1 MNNQYALRNT
11 HYALRCFTLLFA
23 LLLTL
28 LSACAPQTMSGERMA
43 QANGLYESGAYA
55 EAIAA
60 YQTLVD
66 IGVDDG
72 ALYYNLGNATFK
84 AGDLGRAILN
94 YRRAQRRLPRDADVA
109 ANLRLAR
116 AQTQDRLEPE
126 ESATV
131 VQLIEHLLVDWT
143 TRDEIAALTLALWI
157 IWCGLLVL
165 ALMTRRQQR
174 GRRVIRTLLVMVG
187 VLLLLSVLSLGIRMW
202 SARGPTPAVIVAES
216 IEVRS
221 GPGADYLTEF
231 TLHAGA
237 EVRII
242 ETRGQWARIALPG
255 ELQGWAPEAAVEGL

>member
-1 MNNQYALRNT
+1 MKQHYEIRTTKYAIRL
-11 HYALRCFTLLFA
+11 TLLLA
-23 LLLTL
+23 LLMTL
-28 LSACAPQTMSGERMA
+28 LSACASETMSGERMA
-43 QANGLYESGAYA
+43 QANQLYESGAYA

-72 ALYYNLGNATFK
+72 ALYYNLGNAYFK

-126 ESATV
+126 ESAAI

-143 TRDEIAALTLALWI
+143 TRDEIAALTLALWV

-165 ALMTRRQQR
+165 ALLTQRQPR
-174 GRRVIRTLLVMVG
+174 GRRVIQTLVGVVG
-187 VLLLLSVLSLGIRMW
+187 VLLLLSALSLGVRMW

-221 GPGADYLTEF
+221 GPDADYLTEF

-242 ETRGQWARIALPG
+242 ETRARWARVALPG
-255 ELQGWAPEAAVEGL
+255 ELQGWVPEAAVEGL